1 MASLDGFSQSGII
14 WLSRGAWNLCG
25 CSEVPRRIVSGAV
38 FLCRSG
44 TVAKNATTGERVP
57 FWNTFGCP
65 SKMEVVSVLGQ
76 KCHFPD
82 VGKMVGPR
90 VLRDAVRVQWAVT
103 VPAGIVQVEARSL
116 YKVYTKVIQ
125 GFITLLPG
133 ELGLCYL
140 GSSGFVI
147 WEARPNIWGAGT
159 VTAGTGTVGGA
170 KWYISRKERKG
181 RKGARCQIFFDKC
194 SGEGCKML

>member
-65 SKMEVVSVLGQ
+65 SKMGAVTVLGQ
-76 KCHFPD
+76 KCLFPD
-82 VGKMVGPR
+82 VGKMVRCR
-90 VLRDAVRVQWAVT
+90 VLRGAVRVRGAVT
-103 VPAGIVQVEARSL
+103 VPAGIVQVPGTLYRSL
-116 YKVYTKVIQ
+116 YRVYTPA
-125 GFITLLPG
+125 LLPG
-133 ELGLCYL
+133 KLGLCYL
-140 GSSGFVI
+140 GSYFVT
-147 WEARPNIWGAGT
+147 WEAGNKAAGGGT

-170 KWYISRKERKG
+170 RWYIR
-181 RKGARCQIFFDKC
+181 RKGASYQILFDKC
-194 SGEGCKML
+194 SGEGGKM